1 MKSRQTGLSSS
12 VLRSKSDVKK
22 PFRCEGLFVFHSVCH
37 VLSLSRETFRWRS
50 HFSLLV
56 MVFCSH
62 IDNNYCSETFR

>member
-1 MKSRQTGLSSS
+1 MS
-12 VLRSKSDVKK
+12 KK
-22 PFRCEGLFVFHSVCH
+22 PFRCEGLFVSHSVCH

-62 IDNNYCSETFR
+62 IDNNYCSETFASGAKEKK